1 MLRVE
6 NICTYYG
13 KVRALEDVSL
23 EVREGQIVTLLGANG
38 AGKTTLLKTISA
50 LLKPTSGKI
59 VFEEEEINHLKPRHI
74 IERGIVQVPE
84 GRKIFPIMTVSEN
97 LEMGY
102 YLRQD
107 RKAIAKDIELVYR
120 LFPLLKERRHQKA
133 GTLSGGEQQMLA
145 IGRGL
150 MANPKLFLLDEPSL
164 GLAPLLVEE
173 IFEIVA
179 DIHKR
184 GLPILLVEQNASMA
198 LEVADVAYVL
208 EAGRV
213 VKSGKAR
220 DLAQDEGIRKA
231 YLGER

>member
-13 KVRALEDVSL
+13 KVKALEDVSL
-23 EVREGQIVTLLGANG
+23 EVKEGQIVTLLGANG

-59 VFEEEEINHLKPRHI
+59 IFEGEEIDHLKPRHI

-107 RKAIAKDIELVYR
+107 RKAIAKDIESVYR
-120 LFPLLKERRHQKA
+120 LFPILKERRHQKA

-173 IFEIVA
+173 IFKIVA
-179 DIHKR
+179 DIHNR
-184 GLPILLVEQNASMA
+184 GLTILLVEQNASMA
-198 LEVADVAYVL
+198 LEVADVAHVL

-213 VKSGKAR
+213 VTSGRAR
-220 DLAQDEGIRKA
+220 DLAQDERIRKA